1 MRKLLLMSAALAMMG
16 VPAFAS
22 DLQLKAPPRPAP
34 VWSWTGFYIGG
45 NFGGGWA
52 QSDWLEDAAQSGSGG
67 LSPPGFLDASV
78 RASGPLGGGQIGFDY
93 QTGWAVFGI
102 QADADLAG
110 LRGTQQNCFP
120 EDGFPQNCVTT
131 IKSMGTVT
139 GRVGAAFDRALLYV
153 LGGYA
158 WEHEGLE
165 NPAPIFSANAFANET
180 RSGWTFGVGLEYA
193 LIGNWSAFLQ
203 YNYMGFGTRDLLFVG
218 SPPSA
223 GNFTEDI
230 RDSINVVKVGI
241 NYRFH

>member
-1 MRKLLLMSAALAMMG
+1 MRKLLLISAALATMG
-16 VPAFAS
+16 VPVFAA
-22 DLQLKAPPRPAP
+22 DLQVKAPPRPVP
-34 VWSWTGFYIGG
+34 VWSWTGFYVGG
-45 NFGGGWA
+45 NVGGGWA
-52 QSDWLEDAAQSGSGG
+52 QSDWFQDGSNAG
-67 LSPPGFLDASV
+67 LGFPAGLQDASF
-78 RASGPLGGGQIGFDY
+78 RPTGLMGGGQTGFDY

-110 LRGTQQNCFP
+110 LRGTQQNCFA
-120 EDGFPQNCVTT
+120 EAGFPQGCVTT

-158 WEHEGLE
+158 WEHAGFE
-165 NPAPIFSANAFANET
+165 NPAPMFSSNAFANET
-180 RSGWTFGVGLEYA
+180 RTGWTLGAGLEYA

-223 GNFTEDI
+223 GNFTENI
-230 RDSINVVKVGI
+230 RESINVVKVGI
-241 NYRFH
+241 NYRFR